1 MESDVPANHSAEE
14 ELRKLGDVVS
24 LLRKRQRRFRRI
36 ADLEQRSQ
44 QDLRLEVE
52 KIKVLLSAHKGSL
65 HFKDGIQRFRF
76 KEVLSAT
83 NNFSNENLITKG
95 TLGKVYKGQLL
106 WDGNLMNFTV
116 RRLNYMY
123 SEDES
128 HTEISMLKS
137 LKHKNIISIFGRCD
151 ENNETI
157 IIYGQA
163 FHGTLDQHISDP
175 NLTWSQRLQI
185 CLGVARALHYI
196 HCDIIHCDINSSK
209 VFLDHDWEPKIYGF
223 ELSTNNPQG
232 WRHRLLYSRYFGTDN
247 VTLKYDV
254 YCFGVLLL
262 EVLWGRKR
270 VITNDV
276 IQEAQIDSYLW
287 KRMDKES
294 SQWFKNLA
302 DKCLNQQ
309 LMKRPSMDQIVK
321 ELEEAL
327 ELHGKHANL
336 EHPKAIDEATTS
348 VNYMMD
354 LLKIPLSEIKQA
366 TEDFKDE
373 YVVGG
378 GAYGKVYKAE
388 LDVIDIQSLS
398 SMEGNYKDEIRKINK
413 TVAIKRIYSRPD
425 EQGKQGFLTE
435 IKLLTSCKHPN
446 IVSLLGYSSEASEM
460 ILVYEYAFKGSLG
473 DYLGN
478 DVKNVNLT
486 WGQRMQICLDI
497 ARGID
502 YIHTNTEGKPRII
515 HRDIKSDNILLDR
528 NLNAKLADFGLSTFH
543 GLKQPASTVY
553 TNNLAGTNFY
563 MDPEYMSTHKY
574 KTKSDIYSF
583 GVVLFEVLS
592 GNFAYDDLYVGEN
605 EMGLAAIARR
615 RYHDGTLKELID
627 PKIKEEDN
635 DHIFTLNRGPNQDSF
650 EAFSNI
656 AYRCLSETQ
665 AKRPSIKVVITEFEN
680 ALNLQGETM
689 VLSRFRLDDIRSA
702 TKNFARSFY
711 IGSDANGMVYKAKL
725 DHFGNSNLL
734 ATERKKK
741 GVPSKKQ
748 ITIKR
753 ITSRKGIQGKQEFFA
768 ELEMGIDY
776 KPHNAASLLG
786 FCDEVDEMILVYDY
800 APER

>member
-1 MESDVPANHSAEE
+1 MESDVPPNHSAEE

-24 LLRKRQRRFRRI
+24 LLRKRQRRFRRV

-95 TLGKVYKGQLL
+95 ALGKVYKGQLL

-247 VTLKYDV
+247 
-254 YCFGVLLL
+254 
-262 EVLWGRKR
+262 
-270 VITNDV
+270 
-276 IQEAQIDSYLW
+276 
-287 KRMDKES
+287 MDKES

-309 LMKRPSMDQIVK
+309 LMKRPSMDRNVK

-336 EHPKAIDEATTS
+336 ERPKAIDEATTS
-348 VNYMMD
+348 DNYMMD

-435 IKLLTSCKHPN
+435 IKLLTSCKHRN

-460 ILVYEYAFKGSLG
+460 ILVYEYAFNGSLG

-478 DVKNVNLT
+478 DVKTVNLT

-497 ARGID
+497 AHGID

-515 HRDIKSDNILLDR
+515 HRDIKSDNILLDK
-528 NLNAKLADFGLSTFH
+528 NLYAKLADFGLSTFH

-665 AKRPSIKVVITEFEN
+665 AKRPPIKVVITELEN

-689 VLSRFRLDDIRSA
+689 VLSRFRLDDIKSA

-734 ATERKKK
+734 ATEWKKK
-741 GVPSKKQ
+741 GVPSKKHM
-748 ITIKR
+748 TIKR
-753 ITSRKGIQGKQEFFA
+753 ITNRKGIRGKQEFFA

-776 KPHNAASLLG
+776 KPHNAVSLLG
-786 FCDEVDEMILVYDY
+786 FCDEVDEMILIYDY